1 MDFLNIIATLRKF
14 GNFLAGLF
22 PALAVLSNRIFEF
35 LKLKDL
41 NAFIQKYRDK
51 PPLSAIAPI
60 IDRFFWKDYAKDRL
74 EIEKIAPEMVPILK
88 LVALISVFLVFLMPL
103 CLVFHDNPVKISLAN
118 GADSSAPA
126 WSVWCWIS
134 VSAFAW
140 ACLATGAAISNRLAL
155 VITSLGAV
163 YTLGTCALFL
173 PRSYWNISLSF
184 SILLGIMISAKV
196 LPMNSLKD
204 KIGAVIASIISGAP
218 TGLIVTALSPV
229 HHYVK
234 PYVLQWAGTIG
245 SVAGLLSLGTSR
257 EKKEETQPL
266 RLFLLT
272 ITSTSLIY
280 LISLVVRGGLSP
292 VGDQLLAS
300 IRLCN
305 AYLWPIWYYIGVG
318 IIYKLLKNARIIT
331 RAVQDLM
338 PKRSFVPL
346 ALVALIAGLVIF
358 WSPVIALAY
367 FPPHP
372 LAPLSWAFLP
382 IYQYYRSM
390 LNDPTNI
397 YTSEWMR
404 WIFAIDLFV
413 VAWMTSKR
421 KLTNESV
428 GSLAYFT
435 LLGWFFIAEY
445 TFQISSFSHAPRHSE
460 VLITLFAIWLL
471 WLFHT
476 SILEICSESSRL
488 WPAQGRQLLY
498 SGFVCLCLL
507 EIAARTTVHDYG
519 VSNEVF
525 LMMFRGIIDVG
536 IPYFLFVFAT
546 RRLKKLPISTLRL
559 FQAFCL
565 GAAFT
570 FPINILDKFALSGGS
585 VSGFLALW
593 GTELELS
600 RTTGVIS
607 ESIPHL
613 PTEWLLIRALVFSA
627 TLAMLSAGMRY
638 IRGQQWQLRNRSEE
652 IPDQTS
658 ASSASESIPSEAG
671 RKPARPF
678 QASGKPEV
686 PLESTIK
693 KSPPG
698 TYSSLVFLLISFAG
712 GFASFSKSAVDL
724 PLPNDWKVLLSPFS
738 MNVYL
743 DYYWLV
749 SYLSSWL
756 SALTFLLLVPQDSN
770 GSPRKVQ
777 HITAIMGSV
786 AVNFACNW
794 LFPGQE
800 YELVSANV
808 LALVGVSGIGLFLFM
823 AQLVWTRLNLDLQK
837 CEPDDACANT
847 SPSHPL
853 AQEADVETI
862 TEISSSHYKASG
874 RLERVDAKPLF
885 STKEIS
891 IIATSLLFI
900 FASLITVTMNGS
912 RMVKY
917 DISSFACKMSLPA
930 HWLPIVNKANP
941 RDSINH
947 FYSVGETGLKS
958 FMDVGTLPASVLSL
972 KETFEELCA
981 KISKSQLLKDF
992 TPTKMEQW
1000 KEYGDVFV
1008 GYYTYTQDFDKSPI
1022 KMTGISAL
1030 VRGTQGES
1038 IRFVTIYSFPSELD
1052 RRVADL
1058 RRIVA
1063 KESAKR

>member
-22 PALAVLSNRIFEF
+22 PALAVLGNRIFEF
-35 LKLKDL
+35 LKLKDV
-41 NAFIQKYRDK
+41 NAFLEKQRNK
-51 PPLSAIAPI
+51 PPFSAIAPI
-60 IDRFFWKDYAKDRL
+60 VDRFFWKDYAKDRL
-74 EIEKIAPEMVPILK
+74 EIEKLAPEMVPILK

-103 CLVFHDNPVKISLAN
+103 CLVFHGNPVKISLAN
-118 GADSSAPA
+118 GAASSAPA
-126 WSVWCWIS
+126 WSVWCWIF

-155 VITSLGAV
+155 VVISLGAV

-196 LPMNSLKD
+196 LPMNSLRD
-204 KIGAVIASIISGAP
+204 KISAVITSVISGAP
-218 TGLIVTALSPV
+218 TGLVITALSPV

-234 PYVLQWAGTIG
+234 PFVLQWAGSIG
-245 SVAGLLSLGTSR
+245 SLLGLLSLGAAR
-257 EKKEETQPL
+257 EKKSDTQPL
-266 RLFLLT
+266 RLFILT

-280 LISLVVRGGLSP
+280 LISLILRGGLSP

-318 IIYKLLKNARIIT
+318 IIYKLLKNARIIS

-346 ALVALIAGLVIF
+346 ALVALTAGLVIF
-358 WSPVIALAY
+358 WSPVISMAY

-372 LAPLSWAFLP
+372 LAPLSWAFIP
-382 IYQYYRSM
+382 VYQYYRSM

-404 WIFAIDLFV
+404 WVFAIDVFV
-413 VAWMTSKR
+413 VAWMIGKR
-421 KLTNESV
+421 KLTNENV

-460 VLITLFAIWLL
+460 VLITFFAIWLL

-507 EIAARTTVHDYG
+507 EIAARTTVHDYN

-565 GAAFT
+565 GAVFT
-570 FPINILDKFALSGGS
+570 FPMNILDKFALSGGTM
-585 VSGFLALW
+585 SGFLNLW
-593 GTELELS
+593 KTEVELS

-613 PTEWLLIRALVFSA
+613 PIEWLLLRAVLFSAALV
-627 TLAMLSAGMRY
+627 LLSSGMRY
-638 IRGQQWQLRNRSEE
+638 IRSQQWQLRRRPQAISNPEE
-652 IPDQTS
+652 ESVSTTS
-658 ASSASESIPSEAG
+658 QSANE
-671 RKPARPF
+671 
-678 QASGKPEV
+678 
-686 PLESTIK
+686 

-712 GFASFSKSAVDL
+712 GFASFSKTAVDL

-749 SYLSSWL
+749 AYLSSWL
-756 SALTFLLLVPQDSN
+756 SALIFLLLMPQNAN
-770 GSPRKVQ
+770 GLKKKSQ
-777 HITAIMGSV
+777 FITAIIGAI
-786 AVNFACNW
+786 AVNFGSNW
-794 LFPGQE
+794 LFPGKE

-808 LALVGVSGIGLFLFM
+808 LAIVSVTGIGLFLFL
-823 AQLVWTRLNLDLQK
+823 AQLVWTRLNRDLEE
-837 CEPDDACANT
+837 CETDDTAVNT
-847 SPSHPL
+847 STSHPL
-853 AQEADVETI
+853 DQEAEADHAIEVSPSNSTQAGQADKSNAKLLFSNG
-862 TEISSSHYKASG
+862 EIS
-874 RLERVDAKPLF
+874 V
-885 STKEIS
+885 
-891 IIATSLLFI
+891 IATALFLI
-900 FASLITVTMNGS
+900 FAFVITSSFNGS
-912 RMVKY
+912 QMIKY
-917 DISSFACKMSLPA
+917 DISSLKRELKLPA
-930 HWLPIVNKANP
+930 HWLPIINKANP
-941 RDSINH
+941 KDSVNH
-947 FYSVGETGLKS
+947 FYSVGETDLKS
-958 FMDVGTLPASVLSL
+958 FMDVGTLPANEVSL
-972 KETFEELCA
+972 RETFERLCA
-981 KISKSQLLKDF
+981 KISKDQLLKDF
-992 TPTKMEQW
+992 ALKRMEQW
-1000 KEYGDVFV
+1000 NEHGDVLV
-1008 GYYTYTQDFDKSPI
+1008 GYFTYSQDFDKSPM

-1030 VRGTQGES
+1030 IRGKQTDM
-1038 IRFVTIYSFPSELD
+1038 IRFITIYGFPSELE
-1052 RRVADL
+1052 RRTADL
-1058 RRIVA
+1058 RRIVEAETA
-1063 KESAKR
+1063 KK